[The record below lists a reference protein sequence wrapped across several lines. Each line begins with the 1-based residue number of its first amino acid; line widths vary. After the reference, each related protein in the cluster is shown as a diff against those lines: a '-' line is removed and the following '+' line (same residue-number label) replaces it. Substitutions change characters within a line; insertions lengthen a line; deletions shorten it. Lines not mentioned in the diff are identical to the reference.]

1 MNVQMALMKLGAG
14 VEDVQESLV
23 LTVDVREKMLR
34 ALRQAHNGLQID
46 DLRTGSLY
54 RGILPRRHL
63 QIAQFLGGVILLGFH
78 AEHPLSIQYV
88 TIIPLL

>member
-34 ALRQAHNGLQID
+34 ALRQAHNGLQVD
-46 DLRTGSLY
+46 DLR
-54 RGILPRRHL
+54 
-63 QIAQFLGGVILLGFH
+63 AGGLWVRFGDAVCYIFIGKF
-78 AEHPLSIQYV
+78 
-88 TIIPLL
+88 TI